1 MDWNKP
7 IYRPEF
13 LRGGRAEG
21 LSIKHFDTDQ
31 LRIGMYHERE
41 HTNYRQVALVIAAD
55 HLAEDPD
62 YYRKLKK
69 AGL

>member
-1 MDWNKP
+1 MKRLL
-7 IYRPEF
+7 RPRH

-21 LSIKHFDTDQ
+21 MHVEDFDPEQ
-31 LRIGMYHERE
+31 LRIGMRHELE
-41 HTNYRQVALVIAAD
+41 HTKHFDIALLIAAD

-62 YYRKLKK
+62 YYRKLEK